1 MWALGLLVRMERGCC
16 AGIPPKQEAANQTI
30 LNTREI
36 KLNWFQIH
44 VNWEIFSIKLI
55 SGIKIFKFLDLIDTH
70 LSLVIDIK

>member
-1 MWALGLLVRMERGCC
+1 MWALGLLVRMERGCLC
-16 AGIPPKQEAANQTI
+16 PPKQEAANQTI

-55 SGIKIFKFLDLIDTH
+55 SGIKIFKFGDLIDTH

>member
-1 MWALGLLVRMERGCC
+1 MWALRVMVKIREGLLCS
-16 AGIPPKQEAANQTI
+16 PPRQEVANQAI

-55 SGIKIFKFLDLIDTH
+55 LGINI
-70 LSLVIDIK
+70 